1 MSTNNLDFKGM
12 IEANYNV
19 LSNLEASIQ
28 GFFRKFEDIDTKI
41 VEKETAFINAKQE
54 FKTLIEEYRN
64 TLDQV
69 REDFNLAVA
78 KEQKEFIE
86 IANSNTEKILK
97 TKEEELKQKLEAE
110 EHNIILKVKN
120 LLEAMENFEDNINSK
135 VADTIKNLPVLL
147 EEEKDLIINKN
158 LADIKETSKSLK
170 ESIEDYR
177 KILEQE
183 LESYKNRLIEEVK
196 ECKYTLKSSVEDI
209 KEVAED
215 IKAENITLNKNRS
228 SLEADYRKVN
238 NSLENV
244 TKSTNNLVKGINN
257 VKYTFIIN
265 KIYILLFSLLNSLF
279 ILRII
284 VPQKWQINFLGNKTL
299 WTLIILASLLIILA
313 TGDFIYRVI
322 FPTIVNFWEKIF
334 NLIFTTSSDEEAED

>member
-19 LSNLEASIQ
+19 LSNLEANIQ
-28 GFFRKFEDIDTKI
+28 AFFKTFENVDTKI
-41 VEKETAFINAKQE
+41 VEKETAFANAKQE
-54 FKTLIEEYRN
+54 FKELIEDYKTILEN
-64 TLDQV
+64 T
-69 REDFNLAVA
+69 REEFKKALTS
-78 KEQKEFIE
+78 EQQEFIE
-86 IANSNTEKILK
+86 VVNANTNKVLEI
-97 TKEEELKQKLEAE
+97 KEEELKQKLELE
-110 EHNIILKVKN
+110 ENKIILKAKD
-120 LLEAMENFEDNINSK
+120 LLEAMENFQENINFK
-135 VADTIKNLPVLL
+135 IVDTIKNLPEAL
-147 EEEKDLIINKN
+147 EEEKDLIINKTLEN
-158 LADIKETSKSLK
+158 IKETSNTLKS
-170 ESIEDYR
+170 SIEDYR

-183 LESYKNRLIEEVK
+183 LESYKNRLVEEVK

-228 SLEADYRKVN
+228 SLETDYQKVN

-244 TKSTNNLVKGINN
+244 TKSTNNLVKSINN
-257 VKYTFIIN
+257 IKYTFIIN
-265 KIYILLFSLLNSLF
+265 KIYILLFSLLNSIF

-284 VPQKWQINFLGNKTL
+284 VPQKWQINFLGNKIL

-322 FPTIVNFWEKIF
+322 FPTIVNVWEKII
-334 NLIFTTSSDEEAED
+334 NIFFTFEDEAKED

>member
-1 MSTNNLDFKGM
+1 MSNLDFKGM

-54 FKTLIEEYRN
+54 FKTLIEEYRS

-69 REDFNLAVA
+69 REDFNLAIS
-78 KEQKEFIE
+78 KEHQNFIE
-86 IANSNTEKILK
+86 VANANTEKILK
-97 TKEEELKQKLEAE
+97 TREEELQQKLELE
-110 EHNIILKVKN
+110 ENKIILKAKD
-120 LLEAMENFEDNINSK
+120 LLEAMENFQENINFK
-135 VADTIKNLPVLL
+135 IVDTIKNLPVLL
-147 EEEKDLIINKN
+147 ENEKDLIINKN
-158 LADIKETSKSLK
+158 LADIKETSKSLQS
-170 ESIEDYR
+170 SIEDYR

-183 LESYKNRLIEEVK
+183 LESYKNTLIDEVK

-209 KEVAED
+209 KEVTND
-215 IKAENITLNKNRS
+215 IKKESITLNKNRS
-228 SLEADYRKVN
+228 NLEADYKKVN
-238 NSLENV
+238 SSLEKV
-244 TKSTNNLVKGINN
+244 SKDTNNLIKGINN
-257 VKYTFIIN
+257 IKYTFIIN

-284 VPQKWQINFLGNKTL
+284 VPQKWEINFLGIKTL

-322 FPTIVNFWEKIF
+322 FPTIVNVWEKII
-334 NLIFTTSSDEEAED
+334 NIFFTFEDEAKED

>member
-1 MSTNNLDFKGM
+1 MSNLDFKGM

-54 FKTLIEEYRN
+54 FKTLIEEYRS
-64 TLDQV
+64 TLDQA
-69 REDFNLAVA
+69 REDFNLALA

-97 TKEEELKQKLEAE
+97 GKEEELKQKLDLE
-110 EHNIILKVKN
+110 ENKILLKTKT
-120 LLEAMENFEDNINSK
+120 LLEAMENFNSNISIK
-135 VADTIKNLPVLL
+135 IADTIKNLPVELDNQ
-147 EEEKDLIINKN
+147 KDLYINKALEN
-158 LADIKETSKSLK
+158 IKETSKTLQAN
-170 ESIEDYR
+170 IEDYR

-183 LESYKNRLIEEVK
+183 LETYKNRLVEEVK
-196 ECKYTLKSSVEDI
+196 ECKYTLKESVEDV
-209 KEVAED
+209 KEIAED
-215 IKAENITLNKNRS
+215 IKKENITLNKNRS
-228 SLEADYRKVN
+228 NLEADYNKVN
-238 NSLENV
+238 TSLENV

-257 VKYTFIIN
+257 IKYTFIIN

-284 VPQKWQINFLGNKTL
+284 VPQKWETNFLGTKTL
-299 WTLIILASLLIILA
+299 WTLIIIASLLIILA

-322 FPTIVNFWEKIF
+322 FPIIINVWKKII
-334 NLIFTTSSDEEAED
+334 NIFFTFEEEAEED

>member
-1 MSTNNLDFKGM
+1 MSTNLDFKGM

-28 GFFRKFEDIDTKI
+28 AFFKTFENVDSKI
-41 VEKETAFINAKQE
+41 IEKETAFANAKQE
-54 FKTLIEEYRN
+54 FKELIEDYRTILEN
-64 TLDQV
+64 T
-69 REDFNLAVA
+69 REEFKKALTR
-78 KEQKEFIE
+78 EQQEFIE
-86 IANSNTEKILK
+86 VVNTNTNKILEI
-97 TKEEELKQKLEAE
+97 KEEELKQKLEAE
-110 EHNIILKVKN
+110 EHNIISKTN
-120 LLEAMENFEDNINSK
+120 TLLEAMEDFQENINSK
-135 VADTIKNLPVLL
+135 VADTIKNLPVEL
-147 EEEKDLIINKN
+147 ENQKDLYINKALEN
-158 LADIKETSKSLK
+158 IKETSKTLQV
-170 ESIEDYR
+170 SIEDYR

-215 IKAENITLNKNRS
+215 IKAENIILNKNRS
-228 SLEADYRKVN
+228 NLEADYQKVN

-265 KIYILLFSLLNSLF
+265 KIYILLFSLLNSIF

-284 VPQKWQINFLGNKTL
+284 VPQKWEINFLGIKTL
-299 WTLIILASLLIILA
+299 WTLIILATSLIVVA
-313 TGDFIYRVI
+313 VGDFIYRVI
-322 FPTIVNFWEKIF
+322 FPILSNLWEKICNF
-334 NLIFTTSSDEEAED
+334 LFTSSDEEAED

>member
-1 MSTNNLDFKGM
+1 MNNLDFKGM

-54 FKTLIEEYRN
+54 FKTLIEEYRS
-64 TLDQV
+64 TLDQA
-69 REDFNLAVA
+69 REDFNLALA

-97 TKEEELKQKLEAE
+97 TKEEELKQKLDLE
-110 EHNIILKVKN
+110 ENKILLKTKT
-120 LLEAMENFEDNINSK
+120 LLEAMENFNSNISIK
-135 VADTIKNLPVLL
+135 IADTIKNLPVEL
-147 EEEKDLIINKN
+147 ENQKDLYINKSLEN
-158 LADIKETSKSLK
+158 IKETSKTLQAN
-170 ESIEDYR
+170 IEDYR

-183 LESYKNRLIEEVK
+183 LEIYKNRLVEEVK

-244 TKSTNNLVKGINN
+244 TKSTSSLVKSINN
-257 VKYTFIIN
+257 IKYTFIIN
-265 KIYILLFSLLNSLF
+265 KIYFLLFSLLNSIF

-284 VPQKWQINFLGNKTL
+284 VPQKWEINFLGTKTL
-299 WTLIILASLLIILA
+299 WTLIVIASLLIIVGI
-313 TGDFIYRVI
+313 GDFIYRVI
-322 FPTIVNFWEKIF
+322 FPTIVNVWEKII
-334 NLIFTTSSDEEAED
+334 NIFFTSSDEEAED

>member
-1 MSTNNLDFKGM
+1 MSNNLDFKGM

-54 FKTLIEEYRN
+54 FKELIEDYRS
-64 TLDQV
+64 TLDQA
-69 REDFNLAVA
+69 REDFNLALA

-86 IANSNTEKILK
+86 VVNANTNKILEK
-97 TKEEELKQKLEAE
+97 KEEELKQKLELE
-110 EHNIILKVKN
+110 ENNILLKTKT
-120 LLEAMENFEDNINSK
+120 LLEAMEDFQENINSK
-135 VADTIKNLPVLL
+135 VADTIKNLPVEL
-147 EEEKDLIINKN
+147 ENQKDLYINKALEN
-158 LADIKETSKSLK
+158 IKETSKTLQV
-170 ESIEDYR
+170 SIEDYR

-183 LESYKNRLIEEVK
+183 LEIYKNTLIEEVK
-196 ECKYTLKSSVEDI
+196 ECKYTLKESVEDV
-209 KEVAED
+209 KEIAED

-244 TKSTNNLVKGINN
+244 TKSTSSLVKSINN
-257 VKYTFIIN
+257 IKYTFIIN

-322 FPTIVNFWEKIF
+322 FPIIVNFWEKIF

>member
-1 MSTNNLDFKGM
+1 MSNLDFKGM

-54 FKTLIEEYRN
+54 FKELIEDYKS
-64 TLDQV
+64 TLDQI

-78 KEQKEFIE
+78 KEHQNFVEV
-86 IANSNTEKILK
+86 ANANTEKILK
-97 TKEEELKQKLEAE
+97 AKEDELKQKLEQE
-110 EHNIILKVKN
+110 EHKILLKTN
-120 LLEAMENFEDNINSK
+120 TLLEAMESFQENINSK
-135 VADTIKNLPVLL
+135 VSDTIKNLPVLL
-147 EEEKDLIINKN
+147 ENEKDLIINKN
-158 LADIKETSKSLK
+158 LADIKETSKSLQT
-170 ESIEDYR
+170 SIEDYR

-196 ECKYTLKSSVEDI
+196 ECKYTLKESIEDI

-215 IKAENITLNKNRS
+215 IKAENITLNKNRNN
-228 SLEADYRKVN
+228 LEADYRKVN

-265 KIYILLFSLLNSLF
+265 KIYILLFSLLNSIF

-284 VPQKWQINFLGNKTL
+284 VPQKWETNFLGTKTL
-299 WTLIILASLLIILA
+299 WTLIIIASLLIIVGI
-313 TGDFIYRVI
+313 GDFIYRVVLPI
-322 FPTIVNFWEKIF
+322 LSNLWEKICNF
-334 NLIFTTSSDEEAED
+334 LFTSDEEAEED

>member
-1 MSTNNLDFKGM
+1 M

-19 LSNLEASIQ
+19 LSNLEANIQ
-28 GFFRKFEDIDTKI
+28 AFFKTFENVDSKI
-41 VEKETAFINAKQE
+41 IEKETAFANAKQE
-54 FKTLIEEYRN
+54 FKELIEDYRTILEN
-64 TLDQV
+64 T
-69 REDFNLAVA
+69 REEFKKALTS
-78 KEQKEFIE
+78 EQQEFIE
-86 IANSNTEKILK
+86 VVNANTNKVLEI
-97 TKEEELKQKLEAE
+97 KEEELKQKLEVE
-110 EHNIILKVKN
+110 EHNIILKAKN

-135 VADTIKNLPVLL
+135 VADTIKNLPILL

-158 LADIKETSKSLK
+158 LADIKETSKTLQSN
-170 ESIEDYR
+170 IEDYR

-183 LESYKNRLIEEVK
+183 LKSYKNRLVEEVK
-196 ECKYTLKSSVEDI
+196 ECKYTLKESVEDI

-257 VKYTFIIN
+257 IKYTFIIN

-284 VPQKWQINFLGNKTL
+284 VPQKWEINFLGIKTL

-322 FPTIVNFWEKIF
+322 FPTIVNVWEKII
-334 NLIFTTSSDEEAED
+334 NIFFTFEDEAKED

>member
-1 MSTNNLDFKGM
+1 MSNLDFKGM

-54 FKTLIEEYRN
+54 FKTLIEDYRS
-64 TLDQV
+64 TLDQI
-69 REDFNLAVA
+69 REDFNLALA

-86 IANSNTEKILK
+86 VVNANTNKILEK
-97 TKEEELKQKLEAE
+97 KEEELKQKLELE
-110 EHNIILKVKN
+110 ENNILLKTKT
-120 LLEAMENFEDNINSK
+120 LLEAMEDFQENINSK
-135 VADTIKNLPVLL
+135 VADTIKNLPVEL
-147 EEEKDLIINKN
+147 ENQKDLYINKALEN
-158 LADIKETSKSLK
+158 IKETSKSLK

-183 LESYKNRLIEEVK
+183 LECYKNRLVEEVK
-196 ECKYTLKSSVEDI
+196 ECKYTLKESVEDI

-228 SLEADYRKVN
+228 NLEADYRKVN

-244 TKSTNNLVKGINN
+244 TKSTSSLVKSINN
-257 VKYTFIIN
+257 IKYTFIIN
-265 KIYILLFSLLNSLF
+265 KIYILLFSLLNSIF

-299 WTLIILASLLIILA
+299 WTLIVIASLLIIVA
-313 TGDFIYRVI
+313 IGDFIYRVI
-322 FPTIVNFWEKIF
+322 FPTIVNVWEKII
-334 NLIFTTSSDEEAED
+334 NIFFTSSDEEAED

>member
-1 MSTNNLDFKGM
+1 MNNLDFKGM

-54 FKTLIEEYRN
+54 FKTLIEEYRS
-64 TLDQV
+64 TLDQA
-69 REDFNLAVA
+69 REDFNLALA

-97 TKEEELKQKLEAE
+97 TKEEELKQKLDLE
-110 EHNIILKVKN
+110 ENKIILKAKD

-135 VADTIKNLPVLL
+135 VADTIKNLPVAL
-147 EEEKDLIINKN
+147 EEEKDLIINKTLEN
-158 LADIKETSKSLK
+158 IKETSKTLQAN
-170 ESIEDYR
+170 IEDYR

-183 LESYKNRLIEEVK
+183 LEIYKNRLVEEVK

-244 TKSTNNLVKGINN
+244 TKSTSSLVKSINN
-257 VKYTFIIN
+257 IKYTFIIN
-265 KIYILLFSLLNSLF
+265 KIYILLFSLLNSIF

-284 VPQKWQINFLGNKTL
+284 VPQKWEINFLGTKTL
-299 WTLIILASLLIILA
+299 WTLIVIASLLIIVGI
-313 TGDFIYRVI
+313 GDFIYRVI
-322 FPTIVNFWEKIF
+322 FPTIVNVWEKII
-334 NLIFTTSSDEEAED
+334 NIFFTSSDEEAED